1 MCDWCNWWGHHN
13 VGVSS
18 GHGVSFLCFV
28 FPFAFVVFP
37 FVFFFSSRGCRFSFC
52 VFLFLAAVVVVC
64 ICVVYIRQIVLVV
77 YFSAVDLSDMS
88 TQAAE
93 TESNQRSNQ
102 KAIRKQSESNQ
113 KAIRIQTHPFFFANL
128 QYQIQTLQR
137 NITIQKHLTN
147 IHTTMDHEAYF
158 EQKLPTDLKFVIN
171 FIMEHPLKNE
181 IINMYQKGPPPDRGF
196 LWTRGTD
203 SWWTPEE
210 GEALEIMRT
219 QVLRLEW
226 ESSGYG
232 FFQRKVQAHFN
243 Q

>member
-102 KAIRKQSESNQ
+102 KAIRKQSES
-113 KAIRIQTHPFFFANL
+113 KHTHFFLQIYNIKYKHYRETL
-128 QYQIQTLQR
+128 QYK
-137 NITIQKHLTN
+137 NI
-147 IHTTMDHEAYF
+147 
-158 EQKLPTDLKFVIN
+158 
-171 FIMEHPLKNE
+171 
-181 IINMYQKGPPPDRGF
+181 
-196 LWTRGTD
+196 
-203 SWWTPEE
+203 
-210 GEALEIMRT
+210 
-219 QVLRLEW
+219 
-226 ESSGYG
+226 
-232 FFQRKVQAHFN
+232 
-243 Q
+243 